1 MSSTKQPISAEGL
14 AAAEAELAELRDV
27 RRPEIVQSIKSARE
41 FGDLSE
47 NAEYHAARE
56 AQGLNEARIRTL
68 EERIAN
74 AEVVEAGDT
83 DVVAVGMTVEF
94 SDVDSGKKQRVTI
107 VNALEA
113 SAAEAKLSA
122 ESPIAEALL
131 GASIGD
137 TVEIETPKATK
148 RVEVLSI
155 S

>member
-1 MSSTKQPISAEGL
+1 MSFIKQPISAEGL
-14 AAAEAELAELRDV
+14 AAAESELAELRDV

-56 AQGLNEARIRTL
+56 AQGLNEARIRAL
-68 EERIAN
+68 EDRIAH

-83 DVVAVGMTVEF
+83 DTVVIGSKVAFKDLDGDKRTE
-94 SDVDSGKKQRVTI
+94 VTI

-113 SAAEAKLSA
+113 SAAEGKLSA
-122 ESPIAEALL
+122 ESPVAEALL
-131 GASIGD
+131 GHEVGD
-137 TVEIETPKATK
+137 TVEVETPKATK
-148 RVEVLSI
+148 RLEVLEI

>member
-27 RRPEIVQSIKSARE
+27 RRPEIVQSIKTARE

-68 EERIAN
+68 EDRIAH

-83 DVVAVGMTVEF
+83 DVVAIGTKVAF
-94 SDVDSGKKQRVTI
+94 RDLDSDKRTEVTI

-113 SAAEAKLSA
+113 SAADAKLSA
-122 ESPIAEALL
+122 ESPVADALL
-131 GASIGD
+131 GAAVGE
-137 TVEIETPKATK
+137 TVEVETPKATK
-148 RVEVLSI
+148 RLEVLEI